1 MIDFLGFIIV
11 KLVGVLFLVIPLR
24 PALWIG
30 RRMGGLAYFL
40 NSKRRSIAYA
50 NLKSAFPEKNAHEI
64 KKILKAHYKNLGM
77 SVIELLKLPVMGKR
91 YLERHVGIEGLGRIK
106 EARDKG
112 KGVILL
118 GGHFGNWE
126 ISSLGISAS
135 GQRMYIF
142 AREQKHAR
150 LNNLLNRYREMAGS
164 KVIAKGFSV
173 REIIKA
179 LRDNSVVAMLIDQ
192 DAGANGTFVNFLNR
206 PASMAQGPV
215 TLGLR
220 TGAAVIPTFMRRK
233 DYDRHVVECGEPLQL
248 VNTGDKEK
256 DLKVNLE
263 SISDILESYIRRFP
277 EQWLWSHKRWKN
289 SPGRTVL
296 VLSDG
301 KAGHLNQGM
310 AVAEMVEEALG
321 SRLKARGIKERPI
334 VKIRVVE
341 IRFKNAFARM
351 LLDASSLFAG
361 NRCQGCLR
369 CLRFLLKK
377 ESFDKI
383 KNQYADIVISC
394 GASTVGAGIF
404 LKYEN
409 NAKGAVIMKPGLGRS
424 RKTDLVILPRHDAP
438 KKIRSN
444 MIITETAPNR
454 VVSRITNHES
464 LTTNRGIGLLIGGDA
479 KNFKLEREEVEKVIN
494 GALKIAEEMDQDIFV
509 TTSRRT
515 SSEVDSLLKNRLA
528 NHRCCKLLVIAKET
542 NPEGTVRKILDS
554 SEVVIVSPESIS
566 MISEAASSGKYVVV
580 FKRSSMPRGKYEKSI
595 ANLQSH
601 GYIKS
606 AAPDEIYNT
615 LRYLLTERPRI
626 KKIEDREKIVKRLE
640 AII

>member
-1 MIDFLGFIIV
+1 MTDFLGFIIV
-11 KLVGVLFLVIPLR
+11 KFVSVLFLVIPLR
-24 PALWIG
+24 LALWIG
-30 RRMGGLAYFL
+30 RRLGDLAYFL

-50 NLKSAFPEKNAHEI
+50 NLKSAFPEKNTCEI

-77 SVIELLKLPVMGKR
+77 SVVELLKLPVMGKR
-91 YLERHVGIEGLGRIK
+91 YLEKYIEIEGLDRIK

-142 AREQKHAR
+142 AREQKHVR
-150 LNNLLNRYREMAGS
+150 LNNLLNSYREMTGS
-164 KVIAKGFSV
+164 KVVAKGFSV

-179 LRDNSVVAMLIDQ
+179 LRDNNVVAMLIDQ
-192 DAGANGTFVNFLNR
+192 DAGAKGTFVNFLNR

-215 TLGLR
+215 TLGFK
-220 TGAAVIPTFMRRK
+220 TGAAVIPCFMRRK
-233 DYDRHVVECGEPLQL
+233 DYDRHVVELYEQLQL
-248 VNTGDKEK
+248 VNTEDKEK

-263 SISDILESYIRRFP
+263 SIADILEGYIRRFP
-277 EQWLWSHKRWKN
+277 EQWLWSHKRWKS

-310 AVAEMVEEALG
+310 AVAEMIEEALG
-321 SRLKARGIKERPI
+321 SRLVARGIKERPI
-334 VKIRVVE
+334 VKIRVAE

-351 LLDASSLFAG
+351 VLDASSFFAG
-361 NRCQGCLR
+361 SRCQGCLR
-369 CLRFLLKK
+369 CLKFLLKK

-409 NAKGAVIMKPGLGRS
+409 NAKGAVIMKPGLGRN

-444 MIITETAPNR
+444 MVITEAAPNR
-454 VVSRITNHES
+454 IQPGHKKGSG
-464 LTTNRGIGLLIGGDA
+464 LGLLIGGDA
-479 KNFKLEREEVEKVIN
+479 KNFKLKREEVEKVIN
-494 GALKIAEEMDQDIFV
+494 DALKIAEQMNQDIFV

-515 SSEVDSLLKNRLA
+515 SSEVDLLLKNKLA

-542 NPEGTVRKILDS
+542 NPEGTVKKILDS
-554 SEVVIVSPESIS
+554 SDVVIVSPESIS
-566 MISEAASSGKYVVV
+566 MISEAVSSGKYVVV
-580 FKRSSMPRGKYEKSI
+580 FKTGSMSQGKYEKSI
-595 ANLQSH
+595 ASLQSH
-601 GYIKS
+601 GYIKI
-606 AAPDEIYNT
+606 ATPDEIYNT
-615 LRYLLTERPRI
+615 LRYLLTEKPPI
-626 KKIEDREKIVKRLE
+626 KKTEDRKKITKRLE
-640 AII
+640 VII

>member
-1 MIDFLGFIIV
+1 MNRHSMTDFLGFIVV
-11 KLVGVLFLVIPLR
+11 KFVSVLFLVIPLR
-24 PALWIG
+24 IALCIG
-30 RRMGGLAYFL
+30 RRMGDLAYFL
-40 NSKRRSIAYA
+40 NSRRRSIAYA

-77 SVIELLKLPVMGKR
+77 SVVELLKLPVMGKR
-91 YLERHVGIEGLGRIK
+91 YLERYIEVEGLDRIK

-142 AREQKHAR
+142 AREQKHVR
-150 LNNLLNRYREMAGS
+150 LNNLLNSYREMTGS
-164 KVIAKGFSV
+164 KVVAKGFSV
-173 REIIKA
+173 REVIKA
-179 LRDNSVVAMLIDQ
+179 LRDNNVVAMLSDQ

-215 TLGLR
+215 TLGLK
-220 TGAAVIPTFMRRK
+220 TGAAIMPTFMRRK

-256 DLKVNLE
+256 DLKANLE
-263 SISDILESYIRRFP
+263 GIADILEGHIRRFP
-277 EQWLWSHKRWKN
+277 EQWLWSHKRWKS
-289 SPGRTVL
+289 SPQRTVL

-301 KAGHLNQGM
+301 RAGHLNQGM

-321 SRLKARGIKERPI
+321 SRLKTRGIKERPI
-334 VKIRVVE
+334 VKIRVAE

-351 LLDASSLFAG
+351 LLDACSLFVG
-361 NRCQGCLR
+361 SRCQGCLR
-369 CLRFLLKK
+369 CFKFLLKK

-394 GASTVGAGIF
+394 GASTVGAGTF

-409 NAKGAVIMKPGLGRS
+409 NAKSAVIMKPGMGRS

-444 MIITETAPNR
+444 MIITEAAPNR
-454 VVSRITNHES
+454 IQSGHKKGGG
-464 LTTNRGIGLLIGGDA
+464 LGLLIGGDA
-479 KNFKLEREEVEKVIN
+479 KNFKLKKEEIEKVIN
-494 GALKIAEEMDQDIFV
+494 GALKIAEEMNQDIFV

-515 SSEVDSLLKNRLA
+515 SSEIDSLLKNKLV

-542 NPEGTVRKILDS
+542 NPEGTVQKILDS
-554 SEVVIVSPESIS
+554 SDVVIVSPESIS
-566 MISEAASSGKYVVV
+566 MVSEAASSGKYVVV
-580 FKRSSMPRGKYEKSI
+580 FKAGSMPQGKYEKSI
-595 ANLQSH
+595 VDLQSR

-606 AAPDEIYNT
+606 ASPDETYNT
-615 LRYLLTERPRI
+615 LRYLLTEKPCI
-626 KKIEDREKIVKRLE
+626 KKIEDREKITKRLE
-640 AII
+640 VII